1 MNAPKPINAMKH
13 FGGGPEYGGKKKPGE
28 INYIAK
34 MAFLCLA
41 VMTVVCLFM
50 HHTNDS
56 LQQNDNLPAKP
67 LQRPIG
73 AYIQAD
79 VTSVELEHVA
89 EGKIT
94 TCTVEGEVLDLLRK
108 WTNNLQP
115 VETSTGKWTIDFETG
130 NTPEQM
136 EWIANP
142 NLSAPSTCGWN
153 STKSDGSPRTGSLYN
168 SKADFKASIKAGFP
182 VGVYLSSSNVTTKGY
197 PNGIGA
203 HMMSGI
209 GYSFGSSGDFITC
222 YTTNVADGA
231 VSFPLTNSGLK
242 NHAWFMLKWK

>member
-115 VETSTGKWTIDFETG
+115 VETSTGLDRLQI
-130 NTPEQM
+130 
-136 EWIANP
+136 I
-142 NLSAPSTCGWN
+142 
-153 STKSDGSPRTGSLYN
+153 SPFS
-168 SKADFKASIKAGFP
+168 
-182 VGVYLSSSNVTTKGY
+182 
-197 PNGIGA
+197 
-203 HMMSGI
+203 
-209 GYSFGSSGDFITC
+209 
-222 YTTNVADGA
+222 
-231 VSFPLTNSGLK
+231 
-242 NHAWFMLKWK
+242 